1 MASLGVRRERAAQT
15 EAALKEAAKRVFAR
29 SGYLTAKITDI
40 TAEAGRAAGSFYS
53 HFAGKEELLE
63 ALLVDLLASADQGV
77 AAPGHSTDFTDP
89 PTIRWHVDAFW
100 RFFRANQAVMVALHQ
115 AAMVDERFA
124 RRLRELLAP
133 DIAHLAEHLRHITAA
148 GGELPGDP
156 LVVASAIGALMWQ
169 FAYTWL
175 VAGGEEIGRSLSDEE
190 AVDTLAALI
199 HRGVAGVAR

>member
-1 MASLGVRRERAAQT
+1 
-15 EAALKEAAKRVFAR
+15 
-29 SGYLTAKITDI
+29 
-40 TAEAGRAAGSFYS
+40 
-53 HFAGKEELLE
+53 
-63 ALLVDLLASADQGV
+63 
-77 AAPGHSTDFTDP
+77 
-89 PTIRWHVDAFW
+89 
-100 RFFRANQAVMVALHQ
+100 VMVALHQ